1 MAAKAS
7 WKGHK
12 EANTIEG
19 HKAEWKNAQKNPK
32 KSINS
37 EIKNKIKPLYNP
49 LFTTLVWN
57 PKTLASSSTL

>member
-12 EANTIEG
+12 EANTTEG
-19 HKAEWKNAQKNPK
+19 LKAEWKKAQKNPK

-37 EIKNKIKPLYNP
+37 EAKNKINPLYNP
-49 LFTTLVWN
+49 LFTTLVW
-57 PKTLASSSTL
+57 KLKH